1 MRQTIL
7 LSVLLSAAASA
18 QTAPAFE
25 VATIKPSP
33 DFMVWSGFQILTG
46 SRFQASHNTLKTMV
60 GYAYDVPEFNIAGG
74 PAWVDSDRFDIE
86 ARTAGD
92 ATPAQAR
99 PMLRTLI
106 EERFKLAVHREN
118 RTATVYQLVVPKGAR
133 PILEEDSTGGFLKFV
148 GRGQVEAHGYK
159 MSGLATYLQTLLR
172 QPVVDKTGL
181 TAQYNFK
188 LTWVPDEAQ
197 AGAPGAQPGLAG
209 VSNDGPFLFTALQEQ
224 LGLKLE
230 SAKAPVE
237 MIIIDHAEK
246 PSEN

>member
-1 MRQTIL
+1 MRRTIL
-7 LSVLLSAAASA
+7 LCVLLSAAAFA
-18 QTAPAFE
+18 QNAAPAFE

-33 DFMVWSGFQILTG
+33 DFVVWSGFQILTG

-106 EERFKLAVHREN
+106 EERFKLAVHRETRN
-118 RTATVYQLVVPKGAR
+118 ATVYQLVVPKGAR
-133 PILEEDSTGGFLKFV
+133 PKLEEDSTGGFLKFV

-188 LTWVPDEAQ
+188 LTWTPDEAQ
-197 AGAPGAQPGLAG
+197 AERPGRATGIGRRVQRWTFDLHRAAGAVRIEARVGQGSRG
-209 VSNDGPFLFTALQEQ
+209 S
-224 LGLKLE
+224 
-230 SAKAPVE
+230 
-237 MIIIDHAEK
+237 HRH
-246 PSEN
+246 